1 MRNTTTQGTVGGDG
15 ARDAASPRRRRR
27 VTRSAIAA
35 LALVIALPAAA
46 IAGKKATAGTQTLQI
61 KAHIVPAR
69 AGAKPAALKLH
80 VDYESTTNQHN
91 SFYEHFI
98 RVTVPRGFRF
108 HPAGIPKCSERALSD
123 AHDNAPAACPP
134 GSRVGGGTV
143 TADARPTLQNPVP
156 ATVTVY
162 SGRYDCSCFVHP
174 PGAKR
179 SSEDLIIYV
188 RTSLG
193 LTITQ
198 VWNVL
203 PNQSFAAYFNP
214 PPPPSQRTKGLYAL
228 KTIDLTLKGPDHKP
242 FIQAPRTCNRSWA
255 FAMTIANYDGPNI
268 TAHDKAACSSGT
280 TRHHSS
286 APTRRGDRDHDGDDR

>member
-1 MRNTTTQGTVGGDG
+1 MRNTTHGPVGGDG
-15 ARDAASPRRRRR
+15 TTDPALRARRRR
-27 VTRSAIAA
+27 VTRGGIAA
-35 LALVIALPAAA
+35 LALLIALPAAA

-61 KAHIVPAR
+61 KAHVVPAR

-80 VDYESTTNQHN
+80 VDYESTTNEHN
-91 SFYEHFI
+91 SYYEHFI

-108 HPAGIPKCSERALSD
+108 HRAGIPSCSERALSN
-123 AHDNAPAACPP
+123 AHDNAPAACPA
-134 GSRVGGGTV
+134 GSQVGSGTV
-143 TADARPTLQNPVP
+143 TADARPTLQNPIS
-156 ATVTVY
+156 ATLTVY
-162 SGRYDCSCFVHP
+162 NGRYDCSCFVHP
-174 PGAKR
+174 PRAKR
-179 SSEDLIIYV
+179 GSEDLVFYV

-228 KTIDLTLKGPDHKP
+228 KTIDVTLKGPGHKP

-280 TRHHSS
+280 RHSS
-286 APTRRGDRDHDGDDR
+286 SRPGQTGDRDHDGDDR